1 MISSIPMEPPEISPT
16 EWTVMEVLWKASPR
30 TRTATEV
37 FKDLQSSTGWA
48 LNTVR
53 TMLSRLVEKGAV
65 VARKQPDSV
74 TGFSAAVERQDLVK
88 AESQSFLQR
97 VFKGAESALLL
108 HFVENSRLTPEQAR
122 TLKQLVEEASKR
134 KG

>member
-1 MISSIPMEPPEISPT
+1 MEPPEISPT
-16 EWTVMEVLWKASPR
+16 EWTVMEVLWKTSP
-30 TRTATEV
+30 RTATEV
-37 FKDLQSSTGWA
+37 FKDLRHSTGWA

-65 VARKQPDSV
+65 VATKQPDAV
-74 TGFSAAVERQDLVK
+74 TEFSAAVARQELVK

-108 HFVENSRLTPEQAR
+108 HFVQNSQLTPEQAQK
-122 TLKQLVEEASKR
+122 LKRLVEEASKR
-134 KG
+134 KP

>member
-1 MISSIPMEPPEISPT
+1 MITSIPMELPEISPT
-16 EWTVMEVLWKASPR
+16 EWTVMEVLWKASP
-30 TRTATEV
+30 RTATEV

-65 VARKQPDSV
+65 VARRQPDAV
-74 TGFSAAVERQDLVK
+74 TEFSAAVDRQDLVK
-88 AESQSFLQR
+88 AESRSFLQR

-108 HFVENSRLTPEQAR
+108 HFAENSELTPEQAR
-122 TLKQLVEEASKR
+122 KLKQLLEEASKR
-134 KG
+134 KH